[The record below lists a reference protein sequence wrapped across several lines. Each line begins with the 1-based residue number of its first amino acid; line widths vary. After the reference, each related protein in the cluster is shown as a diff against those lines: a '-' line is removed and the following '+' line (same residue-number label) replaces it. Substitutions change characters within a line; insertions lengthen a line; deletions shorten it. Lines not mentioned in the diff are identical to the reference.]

1 MKKKFSIAFCTL
13 LLASALTISA
23 ASAQGEDPAT
33 DQRGGGGPGM
43 GFVTACST
51 SNSTDIVAKV
61 LGISS
66 TDLRVALVSGQ
77 TVQTLA
83 TSKNVTLQTISDALT
98 AANKADLDQ
107 ALKDGLLTQAQYDAI
122 ITHNTNR
129 TAPAAGTPS
138 ASATAQANA
147 DGKKD
152 GGRGMAGLHL
162 RVAEFNVVFP
172 ETVAAKA
179 LNISCA
185 DLVKALQSGQSIA
198 QVATAKNVTAQTV
211 IDALTAAYKDASA
224 QDVKEGLITQAQAT
238 ARDVR
243 RVEQI
248 TNFVN
253 NVRGQDRRDNG
264 QPGPMDGGPR
274 GNGQPGDGRGPG
286 QKGQPGAQ
294 PTMQATPAR

>member
-13 LLASALTISA
+13 LLASALTVGA
-23 ASAQGEDPAT
+23 ASAQSEDPTT
-33 DQRGGGGPGM
+33 DQRGGVGPGM

-51 SNSTDIVAKV
+51 TNSTDIVAKA
-61 LGISS
+61 LGINS
-66 TDLRVALVSGQ
+66 TELRVALVSGQ
-77 TVQTLA
+77 TVETLA
-83 TSKNVTLQTISDALT
+83 TTKNVTLQTISDALT

-122 ITHNTNR
+122 ITRSANR
-129 TAPAAGTPS
+129 TAPAAVGTPS
-138 ASATAQANA
+138 ASATAQA

-152 GGRGMAGLHL
+152 GGRGFHI

-198 QVATAKNVTAQTV
+198 QVATSKNATAQTV

-248 TNFVN
+248 TNLVN
-253 NVRGQDRRDNG
+253 NVRPQ
-264 QPGPMDGGPR
+264 GPVGGPKDGGPR
-274 GNGQPGDGRGPG
+274 GNGQPNPGQPGNGRGPG

-294 PTMQATPAR
+294 PTMQATPAK